1 MIFVAPYDIID
12 TVLANELNVTIV
24 GTNKGVVWEQI
35 DLPRYLAKNDS
46 PLLINLANVAPLF
59 YSNQIVT
66 IHDLAF
72 KVNPFWFSKKFVW
85 FYNFLIPRIA
95 KKARGVFT
103 VSNFSKQ
110 EIIKYLHINEE
121 KISVIYNSITDFP
134 AEENKGNKYGNYLLA
149 VGSIDK
155 RKNIS
160 GIIAAFDH
168 LKNKKIKLLV
178 AGDYNPIFK
187 NKDNDGLKNHSQI
200 KFLGRVDDV
209 ELRNLYQNAML
220 FIYPSLYEGFGIPP
234 LEAMSYNCPTI
245 VSDIGSLKEVCGDA
259 SLYIDPNSAE
269 DIAEKI
275 EVLVNDAA
283 LRNTLIEKGKLNIKK
298 YSWEKSAT
306 LIADTI
312 KHLK

>member
-1 MIFVAPYDIID
+1 
-12 TVLANELNVTIV
+12 
-24 GTNKGVVWEQI
+24 
-35 DLPRYLAKNDS
+35 
-46 PLLINLANVAPLF
+46 
-59 YSNQIVT
+59 
-66 IHDLAF
+66 
-72 KVNPFWFSKKFVW
+72 
-85 FYNFLIPRIA
+85 
-95 KKARGVFT
+95 
-103 VSNFSKQ
+103 
-110 EIIKYLHINEE
+110 
-121 KISVIYNSITDFP
+121 
-134 AEENKGNKYGNYLLA
+134 
-149 VGSIDK
+149 
-155 RKNIS
+155 
-160 GIIAAFDH
+160 
-168 LKNKKIKLLV
+168 
-178 AGDYNPIFK
+178 
-187 NKDNDGLKNHSQI
+187 
-200 KFLGRVDDV
+200 
-209 ELRNLYQNAML
+209 ML